1 MYENTKNTMRLNKF
15 ISHNSKYS
23 RREADKL
30 IEEKKVFI
38 DNKVVTNMAT
48 QVAKDDIVKIENK
61 IIKNNDKKAPTV
73 IVYNK
78 QKGEI
83 VSKNDPQGRDI
94 IYGTLPKKFSHFLS
108 IGRLDFTSEG
118 VLLLTDDVNIAN
130 ALMHSNLERI
140 YKIKIAGAIT
150 DAMLNAMENGIILD
164 NATAGAYEQSTITQ
178 MEFKPF
184 IKWQIGKNGKKISTL
199 KVAISEGKNREL
211 RRFFAYFNAPVMD
224 LKRVSFGGI
233 ELNNLPSGKV
243 RYLDKKEYQNLRDF
257 LSLHK
262 KQNIS

>member
-1 MYENTKNTMRLNKF
+1 MYKESKNTTRLNKF

-30 IEEKKVFI
+30 IEDRKVFI
-38 DNKVVTNMAT
+38 NNKVVTNMAT
-48 QVAKDDIVKIENK
+48 QVAKDDIVKIGHK
-61 IIKNNDKKAPTV
+61 IIKQDKNKAPTV

-78 QKGEI
+78 LKGQI
-83 VSKNDPQGRDI
+83 VSKNDPQGRDT
-94 IYGTLPKKFSHFLS
+94 IYDTLPKKFSHFLS
-108 IGRLDFTSEG
+108 IGRLDFASEG
-118 VLLLTDDVNIAN
+118 VLLLTDDVDIAN
-130 ALMHSNLERI
+130 VLMHSNLERI

-150 DAMLNAMENGIILD
+150 DAMLSAMENGIVLD
-164 NATAGAYEQSTITQ
+164 DATAGAYEKSKITQ

-211 RRFFAYFNAPVMD
+211 RRFFAYFNAPIMD

-243 RYLDKKEYQNLRDF
+243 RYLDRKEYQNLRDF
-257 LSLHK
+257 LSSYQK
-262 KQNIS
+262 YDDV